1 MTTNSQLPMT
11 EPKKQKQKQ
20 AKQTTRTG
28 TERTT
33 DIEITWRVF
42 SREVE
47 AGEWRKRYRE

>member
-28 TERTT
+28 PE
-33 DIEITWRVF
+33 
-42 SREVE
+42 SQ
-47 AGEWRKRYRE
+47 K